1 MSIGDRIK
9 EEREKLG
16 YSQEAFAN
24 AGGVSKRSQIMYEQN
39 KTEVGAGYFS
49 KIVEIG
55 ADIQYI
61 LTGKKIE
68 DNQLQED
75 QIDNLDKITTM
86 INVLNDDQKKEVLLV
101 IKEKIRLNELE
112 VLIKEKLKQ

>member
-68 DNQLQED
+68 DNQSQEAK
-75 QIDNLDKITTM
+75 IASSDKITSM
-86 INVLNDDQKKEVLLV
+86 INILNEDQKQEVLLV

-112 VLIKEKLKQ
+112 ALIKQSLKQ